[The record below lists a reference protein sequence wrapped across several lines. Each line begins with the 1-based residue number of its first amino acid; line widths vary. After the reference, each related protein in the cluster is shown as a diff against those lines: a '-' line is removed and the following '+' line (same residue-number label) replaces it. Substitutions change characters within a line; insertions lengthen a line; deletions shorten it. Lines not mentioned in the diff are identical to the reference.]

1 MWVVK
6 LGGSLLGSAE
16 LPRWLGLLADQGD
29 GRIVIVPG
37 GGVFADAVRDAQAKS
52 GVDQAVAHRLAVLAM
67 DQYGLLLA
75 GMCPRLSTAA
85 SELELAG
92 RSWQHRAIVWL
103 PSRMVL
109 AEDGIPCS
117 WDVTSDSLA
126 AWLAGRLGASRL
138 VLVKSVPPQELAGM
152 GMARLREEVVDREF
166 PRLAAAS
173 GLQCWVT
180 SRHALDDFTRA
191 FKEGGGPGIRLV
203 F

>member
-16 LPRWLGLLADQGD
+16 LPRWLELLAEHGD
-29 GRIVIVPG
+29 GRIVLVPG
-37 GGVFADAVRDAQAKS
+37 GGVFAEAVREAQKLS
-52 GVDQAVAHRLAVLAM
+52 GVDDAVAHRLAVLAM

-75 GMCPRLSTAA
+75 GLCPRLTTAA
-85 SELELAG
+85 SELELDEH
-92 RSWQHRAIVWL
+92 SWQHRAMVWL

-117 WDVTSDSLA
+117 WEVTSDSLA

-138 VLVKSVPPQELAGM
+138 VLVKSVAAEELAGM
-152 GMARLREEVVDREF
+152 DMARLRRQLVDREF
-166 PRLAAAS
+166 PRFAGAS
-173 GLQCWVT
+173 GAECWIT
-180 SRHALDDFTRA
+180 SRHALADFARA
-191 FKEGGGPGIRLV
+191 LKKGEGPGIRIV